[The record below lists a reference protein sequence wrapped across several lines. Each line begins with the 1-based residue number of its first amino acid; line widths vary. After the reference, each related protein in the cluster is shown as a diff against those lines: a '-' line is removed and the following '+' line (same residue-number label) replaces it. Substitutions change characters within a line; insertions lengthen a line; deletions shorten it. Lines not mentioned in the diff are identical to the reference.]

1 LRADNVLDVGYDAA
15 GIAAAIRRC
24 AQDEAFRRLCATCKN
39 PYGAGNAGPR
49 IAEVLATIPLDTRLL
64 RKKMTY

>member
-1 LRADNVLDVGYDAA
+1 MVDVPHQEEAIYQ
-15 GIAAAIRRC
+15 AIRKCGTDAEFQRQC
-24 AQDEAFRRLCATCKN
+24 RTCEN

-49 IAEVLATIPLDTRLL
+49 IAEVLATIPMNEDLL